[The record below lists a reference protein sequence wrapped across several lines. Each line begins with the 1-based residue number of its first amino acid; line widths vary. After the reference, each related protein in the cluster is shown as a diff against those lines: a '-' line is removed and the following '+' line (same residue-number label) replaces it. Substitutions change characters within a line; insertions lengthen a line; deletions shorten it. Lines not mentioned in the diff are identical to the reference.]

1 VNSDANRTILPSK
14 ALIKN
19 LAKSLRSQ
27 VVVLAWVTYSV
38 VVTANVGFRPLII
51 LLGLVLFI
59 ATYGVVAIQN
69 DIFDVQIDKIN
80 NRKDIPYANGLVT
93 EKNLFQLMLGLSIV
107 IVLVGWAINYSVLPW
122 IGLYLL
128 LGWMYSGPLNIQG
141 RGVLAALLLG
151 FCYGVVPW
159 LVGVIAVNAPITF
172 YLACIIVSS
181 FIYKSGVIVIK
192 DFKDIHGDK
201 IGGKRTLLVRRGAE
215 FVRRYYLILTT
226 LAFVFLVI
234 LNIYYWNLTM
244 ALLGILLAVCNY
256 VLLENRNLFKDSQKR
271 KANSSISRA
280 LFIVYALG
288 VYILYIKM

>member
-1 VNSDANRTILPSK
+1 MNSDANRTILPSK

-27 VVVLAWVTYSV
+27 VVVLAWVIYSV

-128 LGWMYSGPLNIQG
+128 LGWMYSGPLNVQG
-141 RGVLAALLLG
+141 RGIFAALLLG
-151 FCYGVVPW
+151 FCYGAVPW
-159 LVGVIAVNAPITF
+159 IVGASAVNAPITF
-172 YLACIIVSS
+172 ELVCIICLS
-181 FIYKSGVIVIK
+181 FIFKSGVIVIK
-192 DFKDIHGDK
+192 DFKDKHGDK
-201 IGGKRTLLVRRGAE
+201 IGGKKTLLVKHGAE
-215 FVRRYYLILTT
+215 ATRKYYVFLTT
-226 LAFVFLVI
+226 LAFVVMIFVNYIQGEYLLMVLGSIGAVLNFLLLRSRVI
-234 LNIYYWNLTM
+234 FSNS
-244 ALLGILLAVCNY
+244 
-256 VLLENRNLFKDSQKR
+256 EKR
-271 KANSSISRA
+271 KKRSSLSR
-280 LFIVYALG
+280 LVFILYALT
-288 VYILYIKM
+288 VYVM